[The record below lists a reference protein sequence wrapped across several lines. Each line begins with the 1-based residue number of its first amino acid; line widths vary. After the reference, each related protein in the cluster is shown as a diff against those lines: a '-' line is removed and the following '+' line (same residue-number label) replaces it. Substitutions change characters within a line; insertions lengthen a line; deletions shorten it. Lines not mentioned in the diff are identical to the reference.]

1 LYVDASFTSMP
12 QLVNKSNTFCLDPYT
27 CAEANLFH
35 PITCAQDELK
45 FMSSL
50 NTFGYIEFDI
60 LCDLKCLEKKLFAYS
75 EFSYLSNHTYHFIGK
90 YNCKRQYLAHKHYIC
105 SNLKY
110 LFRLQY
116 NDKIG
121 GCINT
126 NNILQSPSCFSL
138 MQLGQPKEGEN
149 SWLAL
154 SSVLLPCYSNIK
166 TSTFGFLRSKS
177 EDDLQ
182 PRRGE

>member
-1 LYVDASFTSMP
+1 LWQDEWFVVPCDKDKLYVDASFTSMP

-90 YNCKRQYLAHKHYIC
+90 YNCKRQYLAI
-105 SNLKY
+105 NIIFALIWNIF
-110 LFRLQY
+110 LGY
-116 NDKIG
+116 NI
-121 GCINT
+121 
-126 NNILQSPSCFSL
+126 
-138 MQLGQPKEGEN
+138 M
-149 SWLAL
+149 
-154 SSVLLPCYSNIK
+154 IK
-166 TSTFGFLRSKS
+166 
-177 EDDLQ
+177 
-182 PRRGE
+182 